1 MKEKKETGRF
11 VGIFEMIE
19 IHEEKSDTE
28 DDFEIIDL
36 IINNKKFFDYEYVED
51 TEFYTT
57 FEGKENAFIGVTV
70 EIVDEEMNLAHHE
83 SITNSEI
90 IICASSDE
98 NVCWLADIGATSH
111 ITMCNKYMTNVKEV
125 NAHVV
130 VW

>member
-1 MKEKKETGRF
+1 MF
-11 VGIFEMIE
+11 VGIVEMIE
-19 IHEEKSDTE
+19 IHEEKSDTN
-28 DDFEIIDL
+28 DDFEIIAL
-36 IINNKKFFDYEYVED
+36 TKNNKKLFDYEYVED
-51 TEFYTT
+51 TKVYTT
-57 FEGKENAFIGVTV
+57 CEETEYAFIGVTV

-90 IICASSDE
+90 KICASSDE
-98 NVCWLADIGATSH
+98 NVRWLADIGATSH